1 MSRSIKHKETQL
13 PVLMSVA
20 LDRLRG
26 SILVTNKSL
35 SLLITQFHKDQ
46 STGLYVS
53 GVTYSWKIDE
63 KLLFLG
69 VETKWKCIDDGRR
82 RGHLMILTPAGIGYL
97 HPRDASSVRLFSEV
111 IDEIKENNQSRI
123 DQD

>member
-1 MSRSIKHKETQL
+1 
-13 PVLMSVA
+13 MSVA
-20 LDRLRG
+20 LDRMRG

-35 SLLITQFHKDQ
+35 TLLIKQFHMDQ
-46 STGLYVS
+46 STGLYVA
-53 GVTYSWKIDE
+53 GEAYNWKIDE

-97 HPRDASSVRLFSEV
+97 HPRDAASVRLFSEV
-111 IDEIKENNQSRI
+111 TNEIKAH
-123 DQD
+123 D